1 MTLYPLMRRAGIA
14 AAWLAGCTLVH
25 AAGAAS
31 AAAEPEELRLFDG
44 KPAAGWQFFVSD
56 FESRQALNA
65 DAVTVPKPAHPKV
78 PQSAVGARRSSKA
91 AAGDAVTLQWKDA
104 WYAGLR
110 LEDGKPVD
118 LRPFIA
124 DGTLE
129 FDLNVVEMAKGG
141 LHVAIGCGKDCHRK
155 VNYVLPSRAL
165 AGKGWQHLSFAMS
178 CFARAGDDFS
188 AIPQPFVL
196 DGSGTGEAAVANVR
210 FVRHGK
216 SNAAC
221 PDYRTEAFTP
231 SPLNQVWALEWW
243 MTRHEKKL
251 QELRNA
257 KAAGHA
263 IDLVFIGDSIT
274 HGWED
279 AGRKVWDE
287 YFAPHHALDLGY
299 GGDHTENVLWRLQ
312 HGEVDGI
319 APKVAVVMIG
329 TNNTGDRMDE
339 ARFTAAGIQRIVLEL
354 RARLPKTRVLL
365 LAVFPRDEQPD
376 SPLRRLNDQI
386 NGLISGLADGDRVV
400 FLNINPQLMNPDGT
414 LSKDILPDLLH
425 LSERGYRIWAER
437 ITPTLRRLMAAP
449 APVPAPAP
457 DSVP

>member
-1 MTLYPLMRRAGIA
+1 MNMLTLPRFTRGAGLASLCLVA
-14 AAWLAGCTLVH
+14 ATLAQ
-25 AAGAAS
+25 AAPV
-31 AAAEPEELRLFDG
+31 AAAEPEELRLLDG
-44 KPAAGWQFFVSD
+44 KTAAGWQFYVSD

-65 DAVTVPKPAHPKV
+65 DAVTVPKPASPKV
-78 PQSAVGARRSSKA
+78 PQSAVGARRSAKV
-91 AAGDAVTLQWKDA
+91 AAGDAVTLHWKDA

-118 LRPFIA
+118 LRPFVA

-155 VNYVLPSRAL
+155 VNFILASRAM
-165 AGKGWQHLSFAMS
+165 AGKGWQHMSFAMS

-188 AIPQPFVL
+188 AIPQPFIL
-196 DGSGTGEAAVANVR
+196 DGSGTGEATVANVR
-210 FVRHGK
+210 YVRHGK
-216 SNAAC
+216 SNTSC

-243 MTRHEKKL
+243 QARHEKKL
-251 QELRNA
+251 QEVRDA
-257 KAAGHA
+257 KAAGKS

-274 HGWED
+274 QGWED

-287 YFAPHHALDLGY
+287 HFAPQHALALGF

-339 ARFTAAGIQRIVLEL
+339 ARVTATGIQRILQEL
-354 RARLPKTRVLL
+354 RTRLPTTRVLL

-376 SPLRRLNDQI
+376 SALRQRNDQL
-386 NGLISGLADGDRVV
+386 NGLISGLADGERVV
-400 FLNINPQLMNPDGT
+400 FLNINPKLMRADGT
-414 LSKDILPDLLH
+414 LSKDIMPDLLH
-425 LSERGYRIWAER
+425 LNEQGYRIWTQS

-449 APVPAPAP
+449 APSA
-457 DSVP
+457 D